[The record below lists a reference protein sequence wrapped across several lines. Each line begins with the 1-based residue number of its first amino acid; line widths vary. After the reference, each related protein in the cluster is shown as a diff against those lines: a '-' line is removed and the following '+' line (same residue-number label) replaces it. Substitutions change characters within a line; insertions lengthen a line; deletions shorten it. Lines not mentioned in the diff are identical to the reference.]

1 MADESDPFKKM
12 YRAMASIIIAV
23 IENDKGM
30 SVRIGRSFIRE
41 DGLRNIRITGNDLLG
56 ADDERQENISNRDT

>member
-1 MADESDPFKKM
+1 MNAINIILDNKDPQNPIF
-12 YRAMASIIIAV
+12 V
-23 IENDKGM
+23 EIENDKGM